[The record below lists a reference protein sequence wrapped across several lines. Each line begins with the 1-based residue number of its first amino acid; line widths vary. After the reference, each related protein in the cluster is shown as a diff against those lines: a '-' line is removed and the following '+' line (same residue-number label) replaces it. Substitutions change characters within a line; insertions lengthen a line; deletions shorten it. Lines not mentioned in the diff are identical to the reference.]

1 MQTDEIIRGNKK
13 LAVFMGGKY
22 ASETMVPLNLNEI
35 WLPYWGISKFDT
47 IALGAGNILEYH
59 KSWNWL
65 MPVVEKIES
74 LPGHP
79 FHGKFGVHITRNS
92 CAIQGTRLRIDP
104 DNPNYAYTS
113 EHFGETKLEAT
124 WWACS
129 VFLDWYKGASY

>member
-1 MQTDEIIRGNKK
+1 MNQEEINSKFADFLGWKK
-13 LAVFMGGKY
+13 LEDGRFYFSFYEPEPTVKCPPEQLRFHQY
-22 ASETMVPLNLNEI
+22 
-35 WLPYWGISKFDT
+35 
-47 IALGAGNILEYH
+47 
-59 KSWNWL
+59 WNWL